1 MSVRP
6 NIESLD
12 IEGKDLVV
20 RGQSDKPLP
29 DILRVVVVQDGAP
42 EEGRGSED
50 EHVRLKEGPAR
61 EIGTAWRAT
70 FKDTKLKKGP
80 AETLGIEIRIN
91 PYEIT
96 SWVQR
101 LDIE

>member
-20 RGQSDKPLP
+20 RGQSSKPLP
-29 DILRVVVVQDGAP
+29 DILRVVVTQDGAP
-42 EEGRGSED
+42 EEGRGAE
-50 EHVRLKEGPAR
+50 RKQLKQGPAD
-61 EIGTAWRAT
+61 EIGIAWSAT
-70 FKDTKLKKGP
+70 FENTKLKKGP

-91 PYEIT
+91 PYEVT